1 MNGDENAGTFGQ
13 EQNDSVD
20 GFNADD
26 YTGDQALSSPDQNG
40 LNENSPPGDTREPE
54 QTKPTSRT
62 KANTSGKSRVQD
74 ASAQNGTERSQP
86 AQKRKGRGRPPKS
99 APSADDEGDQ
109 RPSKKA
115 RISDHKPANANAPLD
130 PELEKV
136 VGNYAKRTGP
146 LKGRSLY
153 VLKREAPTDNN
164 ATHTRSGRA
173 VIRPLAYW
181 RNERCVYGDGE
192 IAEGQRYPTAT
203 IKEIIRTEEREPEK
217 KRTGKRSSKKS
228 KSRRNAEEES
238 EDEGEDHVDPWEKDG
253 GVLHGYIRKW
263 DSETQAGMD
272 EEEVLGKCSLLPFV
286 PAAGTDFS
294 AL

>member
-1 MNGDENAGTFGQ
+1 MFDQ
-13 EQNDSVD
+13 EQNDPVD
-20 GFNADD
+20 GFGADD
-26 YTGDQALSSPDQNG
+26 YTGDQDLPSPDQNG
-40 LNENSPPGDTREPE
+40 LNEDSPPTNTREAE

-62 KANTSGKSRVQD
+62 KANTSGKSRVQG
-74 ASAQNGTERSQP
+74 AAAQNGTERSQP
-86 AQKRKGRGRPPKS
+86 VQKRKGRGRPPKS
-99 APSADDEGDQ
+99 ARTADDEGDQ

-115 RISDHKPANANAPLD
+115 RISDHRPANANTPLD

-136 VGNYAKRTGP
+136 VDSYAKRTGP

-153 VLKREAPTDNN
+153 VLKREAPTDDN

-192 IAEGQRYPTAT
+192 VAEGQRYPTAT
-203 IKEIIRTEEREPEK
+203 IKEIIRTEEREPAK
-217 KRTGKRSSKKS
+217 KRTGKRSTKKS
-228 KSRRNAEEES
+228 KSRRNADDES
-238 EDEGEDHVDPWEKDG
+238 ENEDEDHVDPWEKDG

-263 DSETQAGMD
+263 DSEAQAGMD
-272 EEEVLGKCSLLPFV
+272 EEEVLGKCSLPLV
-286 PAAGTDFS
+286 ASTEADFS